1 MCRRAVSLIPYF
13 CCHCGSCCRCR
24 CCRSCSRQTESPS
37 VWLCPVG
44 MAQEPYPVW
53 SGQPPT
59 ARALDGGARLG
70 LEHSWHQVS
79 RTVHGHASCTLEYS
93 TALKA
98 TVGRVDPGMALVCV
112 LQTRSAPT
120 HAAPTFWFLALT
132 CRCYGARSDSAPG
145 AQLIPM
151 LDLLNHQ
158 NRGSLS
164 GMLVTGVDGQV
175 EGYMKAAT
183 MSYKKASDLPTRVLF
198 ASCEL
203 RSTHEAELA
212 TALSFST
219 LCPSP
224 SPQSHMMFVGPI
236 SM

>member
-1 MCRRAVSLIPYF
+1 
-13 CCHCGSCCRCR
+13 
-24 CCRSCSRQTESPS
+24 
-37 VWLCPVG
+37 
-44 MAQEPYPVW
+44 
-53 SGQPPT
+53 
-59 ARALDGGARLG
+59 
-70 LEHSWHQVS
+70 
-79 RTVHGHASCTLEYS
+79 
-93 TALKA
+93 
-98 TVGRVDPGMALVCV
+98 
-112 LQTRSAPT
+112 
-120 HAAPTFWFLALT
+120 
-132 CRCYGARSDSAPG
+132 
-145 AQLIPM
+145 M

-203 RSTHEAELA
+203 RSMHEAEFA

-236 SM
+236 SMRRVQGDEVWASYTGTARPRTCNLVLYNRYWLFPITRSSSQAPLVGHPVLTATSCPWVHPHFLPTLSWGFTLPDAESRCYDLQVRWTRPEPSERSTLVEAGIERVVRRSPPPL